1 MGEIKVIT
9 SGKGGVGKSTV
20 AVGLAVA
27 LCTNG
32 KSVLLVD
39 ADEGLRCLDVLLG
52 VSDKLVFDSSDI
64 LSGTPFNESI
74 SSVDGFEGLF
84 LLAAPMKRNTLELD
98 RFSELIV
105 SSASKYDFVIV
116 DSPAGS
122 DISLYSH
129 LPEDTEYLLV
139 CNLDAV
145 SQRDASVMSRLLYE
159 NSNKNTKLLINRF
172 VYSYAKSDKINI
184 DGIADDVGL
193 QFIGIVPEDIVLHRS
208 LNAGQP
214 PVYGRA
220 VKAFYRIASR
230 ICGNMLPLPKL
241 KKL

>member
-39 ADEGLRCLDVLLG
+39 ADEGLRCLDILLG

-74 SSVDGFEGLF
+74 STIDGFDNLF
-84 LLAAPMKRNTLELD
+84 LLAAPMRKNSLKLD
-98 RFSELIV
+98 RFAELII
-105 SSASKYDFVIV
+105 SSAAKYDFVIV

-122 DISLYSH
+122 DTSLYSL
-129 LPEDTEYLLV
+129 LPDDTEYLLV
-139 CNLDAV
+139 CNLDSV

-172 VYSYAKSDKINI
+172 VYSYARADRVNI
-184 DGIADDVGL
+184 DELADDVGL
-193 QFIGIVPEDIVLHRS
+193 QFIGVIPEDLTLHKS
-208 LNAGQP
+208 LNCGKP

-220 VKAFYRIASR
+220 VKAFYRIAAR
-230 ICGNMLPLPKL
+230 LCRTAVPLPEL